1 MQTLNRVQ
9 ILGRLTRDPEGKE
22 LESGQIV
29 SNFSIATNERYK
41 NRAGEEREETDFH
54 NVVAW
59 GGLAKV
65 VSQYARK
72 GSALYVEGKLKVD
85 NWTDDHDVKHYRI
98 KIVAERVILLDRKP
112 QTEEGSR
119 NTRQGETEETD
130 LF

>member
-98 KIVAERVILLDRKP
+98 RIVAERVILLDRKP